1 MAKQQSET
9 QQNVLPFDWSSW
21 SAGSTQQ
28 YPSMTP
34 RPYCHSFDGCD
45 VSQLYPPYYNLP
57 TPGISSTTQQYS
69 GEPETPRYEESHNA
83 EDWTEVFSSPMYSH
97 LEEEK
102 RYVLNTRLRDE
113 PGHVTKETYENR
125 SQSFRRVDRPME
137 KDPEVEAIVENNGII
152 NNAQRSI
159 KKRQTARMSG
169 AHDDRTAANDG
180 EVGVRRLSAEDAIRA
195 AQTVLYFLG
204 RPDYDGLVTLDDC
217 MALMR
222 IASQLNQL
230 NRLNQQ

>member
-1 MAKQQSET
+1 
-9 QQNVLPFDWSSW
+9 
-21 SAGSTQQ
+21 
-28 YPSMTP
+28 
-34 RPYCHSFDGCD
+34 
-45 VSQLYPPYYNLP
+45 
-57 TPGISSTTQQYS
+57 
-69 GEPETPRYEESHNA
+69 
-83 EDWTEVFSSPMYSH
+83 
-97 LEEEK
+97 
-102 RYVLNTRLRDE
+102 
-113 PGHVTKETYENR
+113 
-125 SQSFRRVDRPME
+125 
-137 KDPEVEAIVENNGII
+137 I

-159 KKRQTARMSG
+159 KKRQTARISG
-169 AHDDRTAANDG
+169 AHDDTTAANDG